1 MLEISKFDWTVNDFS
16 RKFKSCGSE
25 ERFIQIFDEE
35 LKNQQSITNE
45 NSFNGPSNK
54 RPRLIEVA
62 SHQAREREAAEKAA
76 LNKEF
81 DVTGI
86 DLETLTYHQ
95 GDDCIL

>member
-1 MLEISKFDWTVNDFS
+1 MLNISKFDWTVNDIS

-25 ERFIQIFDEE
+25 ERFIQIFEEE
-35 LKNQQSITNE
+35 LKNQESTTNKD
-45 NSFNGPSNK
+45 SFNGQSNK
-54 RPRLIEVA
+54 RPRLTEVA
-62 SHQAREREAAEKAA
+62 IHQAREREAAEKAA
-76 LNKEF
+76 LNKGF